1 MPIGRRTRATPPS
14 PPPWWGTNGSSPRP
28 RRAQVAARPPGNV
41 PTPPVSELDE
51 TYGGADPL
59 HRAEDQVPG
68 HERGGGS
75 TAGYAPGAPATDEY
89 FPASTEPI
97 AELKHEAAEEVRA
110 PQGEYLH
117 DAFGRPSRDRPGPRP
132 AETVSPAS
140 VMAPSPLPA
149 GRWVAHEQDEQGLFL
164 PSGRAAD
171 DTRAART
178 TVDRPVAALRPVGI
192 DEARQLAECFAL
204 DYLSCDEDDPERRRV
219 ALEPYLS
226 RRSDALL
233 GWPGE
238 KPGRGRWRA
247 VHARAGEVLPYSH
260 GVTVDVKVLVEVFAR
275 TPADQTSTSDAED
288 DERPPTE
295 AAAENLCSAPE
306 LPLGARWSA
315 VPGAYAPGWTHEMSI
330 WQRLGIP
337 IRRHDLGH
345 LVVELFELP
354 STDDA

>member
-1 MPIGRRTRATPPS
+1 MSIGRRTRVTPPS
-14 PPPWWGTNGSSPRP
+14 PPPWWGTNGSSPR
-28 RRAQVAARPPGNV
+28 RAQVVRRPSRAV
-41 PTPPVSELDE
+41 PVPPSPELDE
-51 TYGGADPL
+51 AYGDTEPA

-68 HERGGGS
+68 HEPGGGP
-75 TAGYAPGAPATDEY
+75 TAGYAPNAAAACGDVPVSPEPT
-89 FPASTEPI
+89 TELP
-97 AELKHEAAEEVRA
+97 HEAEQTRA
-110 PQGEYLH
+110 PRGEYVH
-117 DAFGRPSRDRPGPRP
+117 DTFGHPSHDRPEPQP

-140 VMAPSPLPA
+140 AMAPSPLPA
-149 GRWVAHEQDEQGLFL
+149 GRWVAHEQDGQGLFL

-204 DYLSCDEDDPERRRV
+204 DYLSCDEDDPGRRRV

-275 TPADQTSTSDAED
+275 TPADQRSTSDAEA

-295 AAAENLCSAPE
+295 AAAENSCSVPE
-306 LPLGARWSA
+306 LPLGGRWSA
-315 VPGAYAPGWTHEMSI
+315 VPGACAPGWTHEMSI